1 MLSPHNQSPTSRRE
15 FLLRSGGGFGAL
27 ALTYLLGQD
36 SKARS
41 ADAAPLAVRPPQFPA
56 RAKRVIFLFME
67 GGPSHLDTFDY
78 KPRLNELAGK
88 PLPAS
93 FGKIVTAMGEVGSP
107 LLACKRKWQRQGQ
120 GGLWI
125 SDWLP
130 HIAGCADDLAVLR
143 SCWCDGINHSS
154 GVCQMNTC
162 STIAGRPSLGSWVTY
177 GLGTEN
183 QNLPAFVVLADGTGT
198 INGPRNWGAAFMPA
212 VYQGVR
218 LQPG

>member
-1 MLSPHNQSPTSRRE
+1 MLTNHNLPPTSRRD

-27 ALTYLLGQD
+27 ALTYLLGQE
-36 SKARS
+36 SKTRA
-41 ADAAPLAVRPPQFPA
+41 ADAAPLAPKAPHLPA

-78 KPRLNELAGK
+78 KPKLNELAGK

-107 LLACKRKWQRQGQ
+107 LLACKRKWRQHGK

-130 HIAGCADDLAVLR
+130 QMAGCADDLAVLH

-154 GVCQMNTC
+154 GV
-162 STIAGRPSLGSWVTY
+162 
-177 GLGTEN
+177 
-183 QNLPAFVVLADGTGT
+183 
-198 INGPRNWGAAFMPA
+198 
-212 VYQGVR
+212 
-218 LQPG
+218 